1 MLGYTDDEGGHY
13 SCFGRYATK
22 SVAAARREDAARA
35 EFTKALTQTPIQGE
49 AARVQDLLPPS
60 VHLTS
65 DCWTDFSKWVRT
77 HPGCKATR
85 RIATEIEKR
94 AHRQTR
100 KGPCYWV
107 DVVISAEAQAQ
118 ALGGERLP
126 VPPCA
131 IKEENGCGHPP
142 AGGKRKVMPCAVA
155 AERKVSGPWATPEE
169 ARLRQLVDEL
179 GESAW
184 EEVASRLGTG
194 RSGSAVQYHWREAR
208 KKRKIADDLEARM
221 REEANEEH
229 AEASIALD
237 LAWPP
242 VAGAAAAVAPAN
254 VTDLT
259 LTAQYSYSDET
270 LLPTPLPPLPPLLR
284 KLRLVRAAKHLSDEG
299 WAAIA
304 SCETLLELK
313 IQSGGT
319 ELDRLQVPPPNL
331 RVLHLSWVPYQ
342 ARPPPAFFE
351 RLGARRALRTL
362 WVSGSCELPA
372 ACLHALRS
380 CPLRT
385 LVLLGSRDDG
395 SALARPHSAALP
407 ALVALAPGLRRLEL
421 TGTDLTKREA
431 SALNDL
437 LPPGCKSTFP
447 PKKDFEPLD
456 EWADRL
462 EAAEQ
467 AGGPLSGRFSPI
479 YDKYG
484 YSSWGTYSRRHDY
497 SRSTHHR
504 EEHGRYGLEPFDQS
518 FPNFEEE
525 W

>member
-1 MLGYTDDEGGHY
+1 
-13 SCFGRYATK
+13 
-22 SVAAARREDAARA
+22 
-35 EFTKALTQTPIQGE
+35 
-49 AARVQDLLPPS
+49 
-60 VHLTS
+60 
-65 DCWTDFSKWVRT
+65 
-77 HPGCKATR
+77 
-85 RIATEIEKR
+85 
-94 AHRQTR
+94 
-100 KGPCYWV
+100 
-107 DVVISAEAQAQ
+107 
-118 ALGGERLP
+118 
-126 VPPCA
+126 
-131 IKEENGCGHPP
+131 
-142 AGGKRKVMPCAVA
+142 
-155 AERKVSGPWATPEE
+155 
-169 ARLRQLVDEL
+169 
-179 GESAW
+179 
-184 EEVASRLGTG
+184 
-194 RSGSAVQYHWREAR
+194 
-208 KKRKIADDLEARM
+208 
-221 REEANEEH
+221 
-229 AEASIALD
+229 
-237 LAWPP
+237 
-242 VAGAAAAVAPAN
+242 
-254 VTDLT
+254 
-259 LTAQYSYSDET
+259 
-270 LLPTPLPPLPPLLR
+270 
-284 KLRLVRAAKHLSDEG
+284 
-299 WAAIA
+299 
-304 SCETLLELK
+304 
-313 IQSGGT
+313 
-319 ELDRLQVPPPNL
+319 
-331 RVLHLSWVPYQ
+331 
-342 ARPPPAFFE
+342 
-351 RLGARRALRTL
+351 
-362 WVSGSCELPA
+362 
-372 ACLHALRS
+372 LRS